1 MKQEKLAPSGV
12 VKKEEKNPTFTKK
25 PNLGTMKK
33 SMSLQKILSAT
44 LIIISFLGSFISCVP
59 LDESYKEKLND
70 PELFQVAVK
79 NLTDIV
85 VYDIFS
91 PPVASR
97 VYLYPSIAA
106 YETARL
112 QAGNSYVSLSGQV
125 KELKAAPYP
134 QSDAIHF
141 SLASV
146 YAFNKVGRALIFSEN
161 KMDAFEEDF
170 KAKLDEI
177 KVPRK
182 VVKASKKYGESV
194 AEHVLEWAKGDMY
207 NQTRTYP
214 KYTIIE
220 ADEYWKP
227 TPPDYMDGIEPHW
240 KEIRTMV
247 LDSSSQFSPKPPLAF
262 DLTKGSPF
270 QKQLQQVY
278 EIGNGLT
285 DEQLEI
291 AKFWDCN
298 PYVTHHRGH
307 AMFATKK
314 ITPGGHWIGITSIAT
329 RQAKS
334 DFLETVNAYANVS
347 IALFDG
353 FISCWDEKWNTLVV
367 RPETLI
373 NKHYDEEW
381 LPILQTP
388 PFPEYT
394 SGHSVIS
401 RAAAVTLT
409 DLFGEN
415 FAFTD
420 TTEVEYGLPQRSY
433 TSFLQAAEEAA
444 ISRLYGGIHYMMAIE
459 EGVNQGQQVGSYV
472 VGKIQTKREESDALA
487 SNQ

>member
-1 MKQEKLAPSGV
+1 MKPIFYVVLPLLLVGCSGEQNTAYLEKV
-12 VKKEEKNPTFTKK
+12 
-25 PNLGTMKK
+25 
-33 SMSLQKILSAT
+33 
-44 LIIISFLGSFISCVP
+44 
-59 LDESYKEKLND
+59 ND
-70 PELFQVAVK
+70 PELFQDAMQ

-106 YETARL
+106 YEIMAL
-112 QAGNSYVSLSGQV
+112 QFPEKYNSLQGQV
-125 KELKAAPYP
+125 KDLSAIPNP
-134 QSDAIHF
+134 SDENVEYH
-141 SLASV
+141 LASV
-146 YAFNKVGRALIFSEN
+146 FAFNAVGKALIFSED
-161 KMDAFEEDF
+161 KMETFQESLKVKLEEFE
-170 KAKLDEI
+170 
-177 KVPRK
+177 VPTR
-182 VVKASKKYGESV
+182 VVRASQKYGEEV
-194 AEHVLEWAKGDMY
+194 AAFVLDWASKDMY

-214 KYTIIE
+214 KYTIQE
-220 ADEYWKP
+220 EDRFWKP

-240 KEIRTMV
+240 KEIRTLV
-247 LDSSSQFSPKPPLAF
+247 IDSSNQFAPKDPLPF
-262 DLTKGSPF
+262 DLTEGSPF
-270 QKQLQQVY
+270 QKQLMQVF
-278 EIGNGLT
+278 EVTNQLNE
-285 DEQLEI
+285 EQLEI

-314 ITPGGHWIGITSIAT
+314 ITPGGHWIGITAVAT

-334 DFLETVNAYANVS
+334 TFDETVNAYANVS
-347 IALFDG
+347 IALFDA

-373 NKHYDEEW
+373 NQFYDEEW
-381 LPILQTP
+381 LPLLQTP

-401 RAAAVTLT
+401 RAAAVILT

-420 TTEVEYGLPQRSY
+420 TTELLYGLPERKY
-433 TSFLQAAEEAA
+433 NSFIHASEEAA

-459 EGVNQGQQVGSYV
+459 EGVKQGGAVGDYIV
-472 VGKIQTKREESDALA
+472 DQIQTLKPTPV
-487 SNQ
+487 SN